1 MKTNINQEHHYA
13 LSKDGVLT
21 HIKDAYNSVED
32 FFCPHCKCRMIKKC
46 GQIRQWH
53 FAHDWRIAD
62 EQQKQCT
69 YETYLHSYAKMR
81 LEQWF
86 KESDSIIIRYKT
98 SFKCNKYNTCK
109 LKAKDRCRSILKDT
123 VNIKDY
129 LNKCE
134 VEKDITIDNQLFR
147 PDLIWYNE
155 KKKIEEGIFIEV
167 KVTHGCT
174 ETKKNSSVRI
184 IEFEI
189 ESEDDVDKIISNE
202 IAENEYTHFYGFRIK
217 TSKNTLDI
225 SPCSL
230 ELSLYPILKK
240 FILYKNGKGFIRNV
254 SGQDY
259 HNRDSQSCFEMTV
272 SSDRYIDNESFFR
285 NGFLVAKAYGLD
297 INTCLFCKHHYS
309 IDTFI
314 NICQKHNK
322 GVSYY
327 NYTYDSFCDD
337 FECIDINDSEY
348 YNSSKAYNII
358 DIWPERIKKER
369 EH

>member
-62 EQQKQCT
+62 ETQKQCT

-86 KESDSIIIRYKT
+86 KDSDSIILRYKT
-98 SFKCNKYNTCK
+98 RFKCKSYDICKSIIDRETCSP
-109 LKAKDRCRSILKDT
+109 LKEEAINLKDYF
-123 VNIKDY
+123 NNCALEKEIK
-129 LNKCE
+129 
-134 VEKDITIDNQLFR
+134 IDNQSFR
-147 PDLIWYNE
+147 PDLIWYND
-155 KKKIEEGIFIEV
+155 KKKIEDGIFIEV

-202 IAENEYTHFYGFRIK
+202 IAENEYTHFYGFKIK
-217 TSKNTLDI
+217 MSKNTLEI
-225 SPCSL
+225 TQHHN
-230 ELSLYPILKK
+230 LKK
-240 FILYKNGKGFIRNV
+240 FILNGNGKGSIKTVTYQN
-254 SGQDY
+254 Y
-259 HNRDSQSCFEMTV
+259 LCRDKNSCFELTISGV
-272 SSDRYIDNESFFR
+272 NYINNKSFFKDCY
-285 NGFLVAKAYGLD
+285 FVAKSHDLE
-297 INTCLFCKHHYS
+297 INTCLFCVHGNKFRYS
-309 IDTFI
+309 N
-314 NICQKHNK
+314 NITLCEK
-322 GVSYY
+322 GNRKFSYY
-327 NYTYDSFCDD
+327 DYVYDPVCSH
-337 FECIDINDSEY
+337 FEFDYIDY
-348 YNSSKAYNII
+348 SKYHNNFKPCNIV
-358 DIWPERIKKER
+358 DIWVR
-369 EH
+369 EDSK